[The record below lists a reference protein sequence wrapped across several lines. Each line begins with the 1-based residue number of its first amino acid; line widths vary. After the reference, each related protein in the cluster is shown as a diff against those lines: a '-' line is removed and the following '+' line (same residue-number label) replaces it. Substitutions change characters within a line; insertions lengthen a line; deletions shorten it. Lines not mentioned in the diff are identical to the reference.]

1 VEYPAKKKQVSKEQV
16 VKKKIGMLNWRG
28 VVLPASKVE
37 RLLLFVPVLRIQVT
51 PENLLWLH

>member
-1 VEYPAKKKQVSKEQV
+1 MNMEQV